1 MLSGT
6 TLSAVRTLLFVGQQ
20 GADVI
25 SPKKIAAELG
35 ESPSYL
41 SKVAGLLV
49 RAAILRAE
57 KGVKGGVQLAKPP
70 TQITLLEVVEACQ
83 GALSGSHCRA
93 DCAAEQLC
101 SFHEAALE
109 LEAATMRVMSHW
121 TLAKLLKKPR
131 STRRLVGGYQCTMLG
146 PGQIKKNG
154 WRTGP

>member
-20 GADVI
+20 GSDVI

-49 RAAILRAE
+49 KAAVLRAE

-70 TQITLLEVVEACQ
+70 NQITLLEVVEACQ
-83 GALSGSHCRA
+83 GSLGGSHCPA
-93 DCAAEQLC
+93 DCGAEDVC

-109 LEAATMRVMSHW
+109 LETATVGALSRW
-121 TLAKLLKKPR
+121 TLARLLKKPNV
-131 STRRLVGGYQCTMLG
+131 TGRLAGGYQCAMLG

-154 WRTGP
+154 WGAGP